1 MQRPSAYVSYIC
13 QKLTTLETKT
23 EKNMNIFF
31 KLMKS
36 IIFQDVVAN
45 INSSTQESEAGE
57 LFESEVS
64 LGYKMSTVPARAK
77 RHSYIDNSPPKKNN
91 IV

>member
-1 MQRPSAYVSYIC
+1 MHRPSAYMSYIC
-13 QKLTTLETKT
+13 QKLTMLETKT
-23 EKNMNIFF
+23 EKNMSIFF

-36 IIFQDVVAN
+36 IIFQGGVAH
-45 INSSTQESEAGE
+45 NSSIQESEAGE
-57 LFESEVS
+57 LLESEVS

-77 RHSYIDNSPPKKNN
+77 CHPYIDNSPSKKNN